1 MYLESIHEK
10 IVINDDC
17 SRSFITFV
25 RIYIKC
31 NIKFMK
37 TLLYSYIMRND
48 EGFAPNPYYGVLTL
62 ATCKPQLRK
71 NSNVVPG
78 VWIAGWL
85 GKNTERDG
93 KKYGSS
99 EHKLIYLARITE
111 KMSIASY
118 WEHYPQKRPKRNSG
132 SIISNGKC
140 NKCGSRYINANRIRE
155 NDVYYGDNIYQP
167 KFKNAIKPEDFI
179 LVSNSNY
186 HNDGSSQENDIK
198 GQNVLICEE
207 FYYFSCE
214 KPLIIPF
221 NILDKIRIPISQS
234 GTGWKTIEPIDFI
247 SYVRDTVNIPSKCP
261 ILYNKLI

>member
-1 MYLESIHEK
+1 
-10 IVINDDC
+10 
-17 SRSFITFV
+17 
-25 RIYIKC
+25 
-31 NIKFMK
+31 
-37 TLLYSYIMRND
+37 MRND

-99 EHKLIYLARITE
+99 EHKLIYLARITD

-140 NKCGSRYINANRIRE
+140 NKCGSRYINA
-155 NDVYYGDNIYQP
+155 
-167 KFKNAIKPEDFI
+167 
-179 LVSNSNY
+179 VSY
-186 HNDGSSQENDIK
+186 TH
-198 GQNVLICEE
+198 LTL
-207 FYYFSCE
+207 
-214 KPLIIPF
+214 P
-221 NILDKIRIPISQS
+221 
-234 GTGWKTIEPIDFI
+234 TIA
-247 SYVRDTVNIPSKCP
+247 
-261 ILYNKLI
+261 